1 MQGFMQIRPLSPWS
15 QHGQENLRY
24 FTPVDRRI
32 FLVISYGEV
41 DLLLNG
47 AISLTSEILI
57 NIRYACLTME
67 TRGWPRLRPL
77 GLPCSLSEAGM
88 QTPAVEAPTM
98 LNVLWEQPANPHN
111 TLMESLMESGSK
123 MAETYMQVSCTKK
136 SISLTRKI
144 RDLTPRILHCKPL
157 FIRLCFLQNKY
168 SNLFDRCVA
177 ST

>member
-1 MQGFMQIRPLSPWS
+1 MQGVMQIRPLSPWS

-67 TRGWPRLRPL
+67 TRGWPQLQPL
-77 GLPCSLSEAGM
+77 GLPCSLAEAGM
-88 QTPAVEAPTM
+88 QTPSVEAPAM
-98 LNVLWEQPANPHN
+98 LNVLLGAASQSTQHPDGKSHGVRIKDGGDLHASLLYKAEYIFNKKNQRPDSKDP
-111 TLMESLMESGSK
+111 TL
-123 MAETYMQVSCTKK
+123 
-136 SISLTRKI
+136 
-144 RDLTPRILHCKPL
+144 
-157 FIRLCFLQNKY
+157 
-168 SNLFDRCVA
+168 
-177 ST
+177 

>member
-1 MQGFMQIRPLSPWS
+1 MQIRPLSPWS

-24 FTPVDRRI
+24 FTPVDRKI

-57 NIRYACLTME
+57 NIRYACLTVE
-67 TRGWPRLRPL
+67 TRADPGCHPWAYPVPSLRQGYRPQLVRLQS
-77 GLPCSLSEAGM
+77 CWM
-88 QTPAVEAPTM
+88 CY
-98 LNVLWEQPANPHN
+98 WEQPANPHN

-123 MAETYMQVSCTKK
+123 MAETYMQVSCTKQ

-144 RDLTPRILHCKPL
+144 RDLTPTILHCKPL
-157 FIRLCFLQNKY
+157 SIRLCFLQNKY